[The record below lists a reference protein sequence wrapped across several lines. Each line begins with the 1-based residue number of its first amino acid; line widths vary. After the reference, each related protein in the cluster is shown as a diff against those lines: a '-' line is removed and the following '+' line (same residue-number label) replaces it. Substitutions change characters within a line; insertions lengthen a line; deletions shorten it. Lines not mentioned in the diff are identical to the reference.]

1 VTLSIQTAGAADVGD
16 ITTLIGELLHE
27 IMQTI
32 GTQAFHFDPVETAQ
46 RLEDFLQ
53 QGKYVAF
60 LARTSADASVEG
72 VVCLCESQ
80 ALYAEGR
87 YGIIPEFYV
96 RPEHRSGGVGARLL
110 DTAKAYGRERGW
122 KRLEVTTPPLP
133 QFDRTLSFYTR
144 EGFSIT
150 GGRKLKLELLD
161 LAE

>member
-1 VTLSIQTAGAADVGD
+1 VTLNIQRAGVADASD
-16 ITTLIGELLHE
+16 ITSLIGELLQE

-32 GTQAFHFDPVETAQ
+32 GIQAFHFDPIETAR

-53 QGKYVAF
+53 QEKYVVF
-60 LARTSADASVEG
+60 LARDNTDASIQG
-72 VVCLCESQ
+72 VLCLCESY
-80 ALYAEGR
+80 ALYAEGS

-96 RPEHRSGGVGARLL
+96 RPGHRCSGVGARLL
-110 DTAKAYGRERGW
+110 DAAKAFGRDRGW

-150 GGRKLKLELLD
+150 GGSKLKLEL
-161 LAE
+161 AE